1 MKKVLAFVAV
11 ACMAT
16 GVMADKITTTAGDV
30 ITGKVTGIKAGVVTI
45 ETAFAGV
52 LSIERSLIDTIDYDN
67 TEKIFVRTDATSRD
81 KTEVTVSRDEA
92 GNVILIPVADKRKLL
107 GLDDVASLWGADAED
122 PDFPPVKL
130 WSYSASFGMTGHEGS
145 SSDLSISAYIDAV
158 RTTESNT
165 LKLYASMNKARSDGA
180 ATSEQYIA
188 GLDFEERPAEHWA
201 WYMRDE
207 VQHNRFNDYRLRN
220 VVGGGAGYYFWNNTV
235 DGRTSLLRFRL
246 GLAHTY
252 TEHYTKKPNST
263 TSVVDSDFA
272 LDLGLLFHYDFAC
285 GISWNTEITYT
296 PLIDDLE
303 KGIIVHET
311 KWSYLMKELGLV
323 SERLSDVSLEAGVR
337 NEYQTQPEPGTN
349 HTDTTW
355 YLRLS
360 KSW

>member
-1 MKKVLAFVAV
+1 MKKMLALVAV

-16 GVMADKITTTAGDV
+16 GAMADKITTKAGDV
-30 ITGKVTGIKAGVVTI
+30 ITGKVTGIKAGVVSI
-45 ETAFAGV
+45 ETAFAGTLAIDRV
-52 LSIERSLIDTIDYDN
+52 LIDTIDYDN
-67 TEKIFVRTDATSRD
+67 TEKIFVRTDATSRE

-92 GNVILIPVADKRKLL
+92 GNVILIPVADKHNLL
-107 GLDDVASLWGADAED
+107 ALEDVSSLWGADAED

-145 SSDLSISAYIDAV
+145 SSDLSISAYVDAV

-180 ATSEQYIA
+180 STSEQYIA
-188 GLDFEERPAEHWA
+188 GLDFEERPTTHWS
-201 WYMRDE
+201 WYVRDE

-220 VVGGGAGYYFWNNTV
+220 VAAGGAGYYFWNDTI
-235 DGRTSLLRFRL
+235 DGRASLLRFRF
-246 GLAHTY
+246 GVAHTY
-252 TEHYTKKPNST
+252 TDHYTKKPGGD
-263 TSVVDSDFA
+263 SVTDSDIA
-272 LDLGLLFHYDFAC
+272 LDLGLLYHYDFAC

-323 SERLSDVSLEAGVR
+323 SDKLTDVSLEAGIR

>member
-1 MKKVLAFVAV
+1 MKKMLALVAV

-16 GVMADKITTTAGDV
+16 GAMADKITTKAGDV
-30 ITGKVTGIKAGVVTI
+30 ITGKVTGIKAGVVSI
-45 ETAFAGV
+45 ETAFAGTLAIDRV
-52 LSIERSLIDTIDYDN
+52 LIDTIDYDN
-67 TEKIFVRTDATSRD
+67 TEKIFVRTDATSRE

-92 GNVILIPVADKRKLL
+92 GNVILIPVADKHNLL
-107 GLDDVASLWGADAED
+107 ALEDVSSLWGADAED

-180 ATSEQYIA
+180 STSEQYIA
-188 GLDFEERPAEHWA
+188 GLDFEERPKEHWS
-201 WYMRDE
+201 WYVRDE

-220 VVGGGAGYYFWNNTV
+220 VAAGGAGYYFWNETI
-235 DGRTSLLRFRL
+235 DGRASLLRFRF
-246 GLAHTY
+246 GVAHTY
-252 TEHYTKKPNST
+252 TDHYTKKPGGD
-263 TSVVDSDFA
+263 SVTDSDIA
-272 LDLGLLFHYDFAC
+272 LDFGLLYHYDFAC

-323 SERLSDVSLEAGVR
+323 SDKLTDVSLEAGIR

>member
-1 MKKVLAFVAV
+1 MKKMLALVAV

-16 GVMADKITTTAGDV
+16 GAMADKITTKAGDV
-30 ITGKVTGIKAGVVTI
+30 ITGKVTGIKAGVVSI
-45 ETAFAGV
+45 ETAFAGTLAIDRV
-52 LSIERSLIDTIDYDN
+52 LIDTIDYDN
-67 TEKIFVRTDATSRD
+67 TEKIFVRTDATSRE

-92 GNVILIPVADKRKLL
+92 GNVILIPVADKHNLL
-107 GLDDVASLWGADAED
+107 ALEDVSSLWGADAED

-180 ATSEQYIA
+180 STSEQYIA
-188 GLDFEERPAEHWA
+188 GLDFEERPTTHWS
-201 WYMRDE
+201 WYLRDE

-220 VVGGGAGYYFWNNTV
+220 VAAGGAGYYFWNDTI
-235 DGRTSLLRFRL
+235 DGRASLLRFRF
-246 GLAHTY
+246 GVAHTY
-252 TEHYTKKPNST
+252 TDHYTKKPGGD
-263 TSVVDSDFA
+263 SVTDSDIA
-272 LDLGLLFHYDFAC
+272 LDFGLLYHYDFAC

-323 SERLSDVSLEAGVR
+323 SDKLTDVSLEAGIR

>member
-1 MKKVLAFVAV
+1 
-11 ACMAT
+11 
-16 GVMADKITTTAGDV
+16 
-30 ITGKVTGIKAGVVTI
+30 
-45 ETAFAGV
+45 
-52 LSIERSLIDTIDYDN
+52 
-67 TEKIFVRTDATSRD
+67 
-81 KTEVTVSRDEA
+81 
-92 GNVILIPVADKRKLL
+92 
-107 GLDDVASLWGADAED
+107 
-122 PDFPPVKL
+122 
-130 WSYSASFGMTGHEGS
+130 YSASFGMTGHEGS

-188 GLDFEERPAEHWA
+188 GLDFEERPKEHWS
-201 WYMRDE
+201 WYVRDE

-220 VVGGGAGYYFWNNTV
+220 VAAGGAGYYFWNDTI
-235 DGRTSLLRFRL
+235 DGRVSLLRFRF

-252 TEHYTKKPNST
+252 TDHYTKKPGGD
-263 TSVVDSDFA
+263 SVSDSDIA
-272 LDLGLLFHYDFAC
+272 LDFGLLYHYDFAC

>member
-1 MKKVLAFVAV
+1 
-11 ACMAT
+11 
-16 GVMADKITTTAGDV
+16 
-30 ITGKVTGIKAGVVTI
+30 
-45 ETAFAGV
+45 
-52 LSIERSLIDTIDYDN
+52 
-67 TEKIFVRTDATSRD
+67 
-81 KTEVTVSRDEA
+81 
-92 GNVILIPVADKRKLL
+92 LIPVADKHNLL
-107 GLDDVASLWGADAED
+107 ALEDVSSLWGADAED

-180 ATSEQYIA
+180 STSEQYIA
-188 GLDFEERPAEHWA
+188 GLDFEERPAEHWS
-201 WYMRDE
+201 WYLRDE

-220 VVGGGAGYYFWNNTV
+220 VAAGGAGYYFWNDTI
-235 DGRTSLLRFRL
+235 DGRASLLRIRF

-252 TEHYTKKPNST
+252 TDHYTKKPGGNSVT
-263 TSVVDSDFA
+263 DSDIA
-272 LDLGLLFHYDFAC
+272 LDFGLLYHYDFVC

-323 SERLSDVSLEAGVR
+323 SDKLTDVALEAGVR

>member
-1 MKKVLAFVAV
+1 MKKMLALVAV

-16 GVMADKITTTAGDV
+16 GAMADKITTKAGDV
-30 ITGKVTGIKAGVVTI
+30 ITGKVTGIKAGVVSI
-45 ETAFAGV
+45 ETAFAGTLAIDRV
-52 LSIERSLIDTIDYDN
+52 LIDTIDYDN
-67 TEKIFVRTDATSRD
+67 TEKIFVRTDATSRE

-92 GNVILIPVADKRKLL
+92 GNVILIPVADKHNLL
-107 GLDDVASLWGADAED
+107 ALEDVSSLWGADAED

-180 ATSEQYIA
+180 STSEQYIA
-188 GLDFEERPAEHWA
+188 GLDFEERPTTHWS
-201 WYMRDE
+201 WYVRDE

-220 VVGGGAGYYFWNNTV
+220 VAAGGAGYYFWNDTI
-235 DGRTSLLRFRL
+235 DGRASLLRFRF
-246 GLAHTY
+246 GVAHTY
-252 TEHYTKKPNST
+252 TDHYTKKPGGD
-263 TSVVDSDFA
+263 SVTDSDIA
-272 LDLGLLFHYDFAC
+272 LDFGLLYHYDFAC

-323 SERLSDVSLEAGVR
+323 SDKLTDVSLEAGIR

>member
-1 MKKVLAFVAV
+1 
-11 ACMAT
+11 
-16 GVMADKITTTAGDV
+16 
-30 ITGKVTGIKAGVVTI
+30 
-45 ETAFAGV
+45 
-52 LSIERSLIDTIDYDN
+52 
-67 TEKIFVRTDATSRD
+67 
-81 KTEVTVSRDEA
+81 
-92 GNVILIPVADKRKLL
+92 VILIPVADKHNLL
-107 GLDDVASLWGADAED
+107 ALEDVSSLWGADAED

-180 ATSEQYIA
+180 STSEQYIA
-188 GLDFEERPAEHWA
+188 GLDFEERPAEHWS
-201 WYMRDE
+201 WYVRDE

-220 VVGGGAGYYFWNNTV
+220 VAAGGAGYYFWNDTI
-235 DGRTSLLRFRL
+235 DGRASLLRFRF

-252 TEHYTKKPNST
+252 TDHYTKKPGGE
-263 TSVVDSDFA
+263 SVTDSDIA
-272 LDLGLLFHYDFAC
+272 LDFGLLYHYDFAC

-323 SERLSDVSLEAGVR
+323 SDKLTDVALEAGIR

>member
-1 MKKVLAFVAV
+1 MKKMLALVAV

-16 GVMADKITTTAGDV
+16 GAMADKITTKAGDV

-45 ETAFAGV
+45 ETAFAGT
-52 LSIERSLIDTIDYDN
+52 LSIERVLIDTIDYDN
-67 TEKIFVRTDATSRD
+67 TEKIFVRTDATSRE

-92 GNVILIPVADKRKLL
+92 GNVILIPVADKHNLL
-107 GLDDVASLWGADAED
+107 ALEDVSSLWGADAED

-145 SSDLSISAYIDAV
+145 SSDLSISAYVDAV

-180 ATSEQYIA
+180 STSEQYIA
-188 GLDFEERPAEHWA
+188 GVDFEERPREHWS
-201 WYMRDE
+201 WYVRDE

-220 VVGGGAGYYFWNNTV
+220 VAAGGAGYYFWNDTI
-235 DGRTSLLRFRL
+235 DGRVSLLRLRF

-252 TEHYTKKPNST
+252 TDHYTKKPGGD
-263 TSVVDSDFA
+263 SVSDSDIA
-272 LDLGLLFHYDFAC
+272 LDFGLLFHYDFVC

-323 SERLSDVSLEAGVR
+323 SDKLTDVSLEAGVR

>member
-1 MKKVLAFVAV
+1 MKKMLALVAV

-16 GVMADKITTTAGDV
+16 GAMADKITTKAGDV
-30 ITGKVTGIKAGVVTI
+30 ITGKVTGIKAGVVSI
-45 ETAFAGV
+45 ETAFAGTLAIDRV
-52 LSIERSLIDTIDYDN
+52 LIDTIDYDN
-67 TEKIFVRTDATSRD
+67 TEKIFVRTDATSRE

-92 GNVILIPVADKRKLL
+92 GNVILIPVADKHNLL
-107 GLDDVASLWGADAED
+107 ALEDVSSLWGADAED

-145 SSDLSISAYIDAV
+145 SSDLSISAYVDAV

-180 ATSEQYIA
+180 STSEQYIA
-188 GLDFEERPAEHWA
+188 GLDFEERPTTHWS
-201 WYMRDE
+201 WYVRDE

-220 VVGGGAGYYFWNNTV
+220 VAAGGAGYYFWNETI
-235 DGRTSLLRFRL
+235 DGRASLLRFRF
-246 GLAHTY
+246 GVAHTY
-252 TEHYTKKPNST
+252 TDHYTKKPGGD
-263 TSVVDSDFA
+263 SVTDSDIA
-272 LDLGLLFHYDFAC
+272 LDFGLLYHYDFAC

-323 SERLSDVSLEAGVR
+323 SDKLTDVALEAGIR

>member
-1 MKKVLAFVAV
+1 MKKMLALVAV

-16 GVMADKITTTAGDV
+16 GAMADKITTKAGDV
-30 ITGKVTGIKAGVVTI
+30 ITGKVTGIKAGVVSI
-45 ETAFAGV
+45 ETAFAGTLAIDRV
-52 LSIERSLIDTIDYDN
+52 LIDTIDYDN
-67 TEKIFVRTDATSRD
+67 TEKIFVRTDATSRE

-92 GNVILIPVADKRKLL
+92 GNVILIPVADKHNLL
-107 GLDDVASLWGADAED
+107 ALEDVSSLWGADAED

-145 SSDLSISAYIDAV
+145 SSDLSISAYVDAV

-180 ATSEQYIA
+180 STSEQYIA
-188 GLDFEERPAEHWA
+188 GLDFEERPTTHWS
-201 WYMRDE
+201 WYVRDE

-220 VVGGGAGYYFWNNTV
+220 VAAGGAGYYFWNDTI
-235 DGRTSLLRFRL
+235 DGRASLLRFRF
-246 GLAHTY
+246 GVAHTY
-252 TEHYTKKPNST
+252 TDHYTKKPGGD
-263 TSVVDSDFA
+263 SVTDSDIA
-272 LDLGLLFHYDFAC
+272 LDFGLLYHYDFAC

-323 SERLSDVSLEAGVR
+323 SDKLTDVSLEAGIR